1 MNLRRSISTNTH
13 ITITKVCRIY
23 FLPRFILSFFIC
35 SHSSVK
41 LISGSVLLTV
51 DTYIV
56 SMRTHRKS
64 AASFFLRFFFS
75 RFLSFSRFLFFSSLS
90 LSLSFYHYHSLL
102 PTTEVIAVTTI
113 ISYIYIYR

>member
-75 RFLSFSRFLFFSSLS
+75 RFLSFSRFLFFFFS

>member
-75 RFLSFSRFLFFSSLS
+75 RFLSFSRFLFFFLLS
-90 LSLSFYHYHSLL
+90 LSLIL
-102 PTTEVIAVTTI
+102 PLPFTPPNYR
-113 ISYIYIYR
+113 SNSSNNNNFLYIYI